1 MIFDVY
7 SSYTKQSMSSIAQN
21 NRISN
26 AMEAMLSRSE
36 TTGEFPWKKTVR
48 WSDNLVEVH
57 EYEKPFRKGSY
68 GELSQRLGKPVRV
81 LGKPQRVLG
90 KPVRVPVKVEEK
102 KDGNCIC
109 A

>member
-21 NRISN
+21 NRIS
-26 AMEAMLSRSE
+26 SSE
-36 TTGEFPWKKTVR
+36 KTGEFPWKKTVR
-48 WSDNLVEVH
+48 WSEDLVEVR

-81 LGKPQRVLG
+81 LGKPERVLG
-90 KPVRVPVKVEEK
+90 KPVRVPVKVADNK
-102 KDGNCIC
+102 VSCIC
-109 A
+109 T

>member
-7 SSYTKQSMSSIAQN
+7 SSYTKQSMSSTAQN
-21 NRISN
+21 NRI
-26 AMEAMLSRSE
+26 SRSE
-36 TTGEFPWKKTVR
+36 TTGEFPWKKSVR
-48 WSDNLVEVH
+48 WSNNLEEVH

-81 LGKPQRVLG
+81 LGKPERVLG
-90 KPVRVPVKVEEK
+90 KPERVLGKPLRVPIKVLDK
-102 KDGNCIC
+102 QGNNCTC